1 MGTSLHKIHFDKQQH
16 QKPNFRHH
24 FNTLKEDRD

>member
-1 MGTSLHKIHFDKQQH
+1 MGTSFNKIHFDIQQH
-16 QKPNFRHH
+16 QKPNIKYH